1 MLSLLGL
8 SPSLEVYA
16 QGGDPNLGG
25 NKPAPTPGPKDSK
38 LSSSAPSPHT
48 LAFGVER
55 KGKLDPKTSGKNASG
70 SLYEEMIL
78 KAESE
83 DSLSFRV
90 KSNDPSLDT
99 SLGLQIFGRNNAE
112 VAVAKASPGEF
123 KIATPTGGLPANGDY
138 RVRVTGP
145 INGRSAVPFTI
156 KVDRLGLTST
166 AYNERF
172 SKIYEKYNEKD
183 PASVEETAV
192 KLERLARDAPN
203 YPTAFERLG
212 IIYLESR
219 NDIGKAEWAFAQA
232 IKTGGVA
239 RLAISYDSKWRQ
251 MTKLRSG
258 DTGFED
264 KRTGWLRIKAG
275 MLTLHDARDKML
287 VTLTGQQ
294 IKELSKTLAA
304 TYNLVQITTDNP
316 RRTYI
321 IAPERMRQVD
331 ADLVVKLLQNHA
343 TGKAY

>member
-1 MLSLLGL
+1 MLPLLSLG
-8 SPSLEVYA
+8 SSLVVYA

-38 LSSSAPSPHT
+38 LSPPAPSPHT

-83 DSLSFRV
+83 DSLSFRI
-90 KSNDPSLDT
+90 KSNDPSLNT
-99 SLGLQIFGRNNAE
+99 SLGLQIFGKNNAE

-138 RVRVTGP
+138 RVRVTCP
-145 INGRSAVPFTI
+145 ADCRSAVPFTI
-156 KVDRLGLTST
+156 KVDRLGLTAT

-183 PASVEETAV
+183 PASIEETAV
-192 KLERLARDAPN
+192 KLERLAKEAPN

-239 RLAISYDSKWRQ
+239 RFAITYDGKWRQ

-275 MLTLHDARDKML
+275 ALTLHDAKDKML
-287 VTLTGQQ
+287 VTMTGQQ
-294 IKELSKTLAA
+294 VQELSKTLAI
-304 TYNLVQITTDNP
+304 TYSMVQITSNT
-316 RRTYI
+316 RKTYI

-331 ADLVVKLLQNHA
+331 ADLLVKLIQNHV